1 MRNRTYG
8 RLRYA
13 NHPYEIR
20 LFSSLKMQAINQ
32 LFFGIFS
39 LILISLFIGTYRADR
54 AITYRYIQNFWVASV
69 GLRAIAFA
77 IFGLVPITTPFL
89 SSVGNTFFIASA
101 ACLALLFRSWRKP
114 VDIELIR
121 LVTIFVCLFFLAFEL
136 IRQESNSFIYRMNLV
151 STMSLLISSWE
162 LFELKKKI
170 QTEKKYLINV
180 IFFVTVIQALFT
192 LVTLL
197 ASNLYSPTTISDVTQ
212 NSTISMFFIWITLSF
227 HLIIYMFIGSYMFE
241 SVITNERKMTLEK
254 EEAQNLLAEREA
266 MISALLLAN
275 RATSTGALSASL
287 AHELSQPLAA
297 SMINVGILQRKLAQS
312 DQIQQEDGEILNAII
327 RDNRRASNI
336 VLSLKKIF
344 KQENIELEAI
354 RILEALEKLKPI
366 LYPQLRNK
374 NIELVSNINFNPVV
388 KLNINEFHQVI
399 VNIANNAI
407 EAMEQ
412 AHVKKK
418 IIVIRTE
425 QSNNKLLIVITDN
438 GPGISADKH
447 KDLFELLKTTK
458 ESGMGL
464 GLWLSRHII
473 EQRHGGE
480 IYFNLAAQSGAELVI
495 SLPIVEM

>member
-1 MRNRTYG
+1 
-8 RLRYA
+8 
-13 NHPYEIR
+13 
-20 LFSSLKMQAINQ
+20 MQAINQ

-39 LILISLFIGTYRADR
+39 LILISLFIGTYRSDR
-54 AITYRYIQNFWVASV
+54 VNVYRYVQNFWVASV

-77 IFGLVPITTPFL
+77 IWGLVPITTPFL

-101 ACLALLFRSWRKP
+101 ACLALLFRSWRKS
-114 VDIELIR
+114 VDIK
-121 LVTIFVCLFFLAFEL
+121 LVRSVAVFVCIFFLAFEL

-151 STMSLLISSWE
+151 STTSLMMTCWE
-162 LFELKKKI
+162 LFELRKKI
-170 QTEKKYLINV
+170 QTENKYLIKV

-192 LVTLL
+192 FVTLL
-197 ASNLYSPTTISDVTQ
+197 ASNLYSPSTISDVTQ

-241 SVITNERKMTLEK
+241 SVITNERKMSLEK
-254 EEAQNLLAEREA
+254 QEAENLLAERES

-297 SMINVGILQRKLAQS
+297 SMINVGILQRKFTQFEQVK
-312 DQIQQEDGEILNAII
+312 DEDREILDAII

-344 KQENIELEAI
+344 KQENIELEAV
-354 RILEALEKLKPI
+354 RILDALEKLKPI
-366 LYPQLRNK
+366 VYPQLRNK
-374 NIELVSNINFNPVV
+374 NIELVSNFSFNPVV

-412 AHVKKK
+412 ENVKNKV
-418 IIVIRTE
+418 IAIRTE
-425 QSNNKLLIVITDN
+425 QGDDKLLIVITDN

-480 IYFNLAAQSGAELVI
+480 IYFNLASQSGAELII
-495 SLPIVEM
+495 SLPIVRI

>member
-1 MRNRTYG
+1 
-8 RLRYA
+8 
-13 NHPYEIR
+13 
-20 LFSSLKMQAINQ
+20 
-32 LFFGIFS
+32 
-39 LILISLFIGTYRADR
+39 
-54 AITYRYIQNFWVASV
+54 
-69 GLRAIAFA
+69 
-77 IFGLVPITTPFL
+77 
-89 SSVGNTFFIASA
+89 
-101 ACLALLFRSWRKP
+101 
-114 VDIELIR
+114 
-121 LVTIFVCLFFLAFEL
+121 
-136 IRQESNSFIYRMNLV
+136 
-151 STMSLLISSWE
+151 
-162 LFELKKKI
+162 
-170 QTEKKYLINV
+170 
-180 IFFVTVIQALFT
+180 
-192 LVTLL
+192 
-197 ASNLYSPTTISDVTQ
+197 
-212 NSTISMFFIWITLSF
+212 
-227 HLIIYMFIGSYMFE
+227 
-241 SVITNERKMTLEK
+241 MTLEK
-254 EEAQNLLAEREA
+254 EEAQNLLAERES

-344 KQENIELEAI
+344 KQENIELESI
-354 RILEALEKLKPI
+354 KIVEALEKLKPI

-480 IYFNLAAQSGAELVI
+480 IYFNLAAQSGAELII
-495 SLPIVEM
+495 SLPIVEI

>member
-1 MRNRTYG
+1 
-8 RLRYA
+8 
-13 NHPYEIR
+13 
-20 LFSSLKMQAINQ
+20 MQAINQ

-39 LILISLFIGTYRADR
+39 LILISLFIGTYRSDR
-54 AITYRYIQNFWVASV
+54 TGNYRYVQNFWVASV

-77 IFGLVPITTPFL
+77 IWGLVPITTPFL
-89 SSVGNTFFIASA
+89 SSVGNTFFIGSA

-114 VDIELIR
+114 VDIQIIK
-121 LVTIFVCLFFLAFEL
+121 VVGIFVCMFFIAFEL

-151 STMSLLISSWE
+151 STTSLLMTCWE
-162 LFELKKKI
+162 LFELRKKI
-170 QTEKKYLINV
+170 QVEQKYLLKI
-180 IFFVTVIQALFT
+180 IFFVTIIQALFT
-192 LVTLL
+192 ITSLL
-197 ASNLYSPTTISDVTQ
+197 ASNYYSPTSISDVTQ
-212 NSTISMFFIWITLSF
+212 NSAISMFFIWITLSF

-241 SVITNERKMTLEK
+241 SVIKNEQKMTLEK
-254 EEAQNLLAEREA
+254 QEAENLLAERES

-297 SMINVGILQRKLAQS
+297 SMINVGILQRKFTQLEQVKA
-312 DQIQQEDGEILNAII
+312 EDREILEAII

-344 KQENIELEAI
+344 KQENIELEAM
-354 RILEALEKLKPI
+354 RILEAFERLKPI
-366 LYPQLRNK
+366 IYPQLRTK
-374 NIELVSNINFNPVV
+374 HVELISDIAFNPII
-388 KLNINEFHQVI
+388 KLNVNEFHQVI

-412 AHVKKK
+412 ANIAVKK
-418 IIVIRTE
+418 IFLRTE
-425 QSNNKLLIVITDN
+425 QADDKLLIVISDN
-438 GPGISADKH
+438 GPGISNEKY

-473 EQRHGGE
+473 EQRHGGT
-480 IYFNLAAQSGAELVI
+480 IDFNLLSQSGAELRI
-495 SLPIVEM
+495 TLPIVKI

>member
-1 MRNRTYG
+1 MMT
-8 RLRYA
+8 
-13 NHPYEIR
+13 
-20 LFSSLKMQAINQ
+20 
-32 LFFGIFS
+32 
-39 LILISLFIGTYRADR
+39 
-54 AITYRYIQNFWVASV
+54 
-69 GLRAIAFA
+69 
-77 IFGLVPITTPFL
+77 
-89 SSVGNTFFIASA
+89 
-101 ACLALLFRSWRKP
+101 C
-114 VDIELIR
+114 
-121 LVTIFVCLFFLAFEL
+121 
-136 IRQESNSFIYRMNLV
+136 
-151 STMSLLISSWE
+151 WE
-162 LFELKKKI
+162 LFELRKKI
-170 QTEKKYLINV
+170 QTENKYLIKV

-192 LVTLL
+192 VITLL

-241 SVITNERKMTLEK
+241 SVITNERKMSLEK
-254 EEAQNLLAEREA
+254 QEAENLLAERES

-297 SMINVGILQRKLAQS
+297 SMINVGILQRKFTQFEQVK
-312 DQIQQEDGEILNAII
+312 DEDREILDAII

-344 KQENIELEAI
+344 KQENIELEAV
-354 RILEALEKLKPI
+354 RILDALEKLKPI
-366 LYPQLRNK
+366 VYPQLRNK
-374 NIELVSNINFNPVV
+374 NIELVSNFSFNPVV

-412 AHVKKK
+412 EDVKNK
-418 IIVIRTE
+418 VISIKTE
-425 QSNNKLLIVITDN
+425 QADDKLLIVITDN
-438 GPGISADKH
+438 GPGISTDKH

-480 IYFNLAAQSGAELVI
+480 IYFNLASQSGAELII
-495 SLPIVEM
+495 SLPIVRI